1 MVAPPVWSVRSPDLL
16 GWRRL
21 LLGPGGFPWRAA
33 RGAVI
38 FRAVA
43 GPNVQ
48 DLWYEQFTAGVGK
61 ESGRWGKVCSLEVI
75 TIRESV
81 SVVDPHVPLGT
92 LLFVTMRA
100 A

>member
-1 MVAPPVWSVRSPDLL
+1 MVAPSVWSVRSPDLL

-21 LLGPGGFPWRAA
+21 LLDPGAFPWRVALA
-33 RGAVI
+33 AVI
-38 FRAVA
+38 FRAA
-43 GPNVQ
+43 ASLNVQ

-61 ESGRWGKVCSLEVI
+61 ECGRWGKVCSLEVI

-81 SVVDPHVPLGT
+81 SVVDPHAPLGM